1 MGSEKN
7 FDKDS
12 DNSRIIATTIL
23 SRDGRDVC
31 VFSLNAALFYRLY
44 KDMLILISFLISGS
58 Y

>member
-1 MGSEKN
+1 MGSEKK

-12 DNSRIIATTIL
+12 DNSRNNSDNHL
-23 SRDGRDVC
+23 SRDDRDVC

-58 Y
+58 